1 MYIHAPNAKALKYIR
16 QILTD
21 IKEEIDNNIIVIRNF
36 NTPLMSMDISPRQ
49 KIIRQQRSEMTQQT
63 SWTYLVPT
71 GHYIPPKGKYIL
83 FPSSYRTFSSRD
95 YILGHNTSL
104 NTFTRIKLSFSNYHR
119 E

>member
-1 MYIHAPNAKALKYIR
+1 
-16 QILTD
+16 
-21 IKEEIDNNIIVIRNF
+21 
-36 NTPLMSMDISPRQ
+36 MSMDVSPRQ